1 MMRPLPARIVT
12 KLIMPW
18 GRFLSLLSS
27 TSVAALVIGGNGNPA
42 YACNGAGPAGYDNP
56 ALTTI
61 PCISATHLS
70 ITENITNEGTLSEN
84 GPHPSIFLGF
94 TTLGGF
100 ISNSGTINTYVQVT
114 NSTVTGGF
122 MNSGTAGGIQVSF
135 GSTLSGGILNTST
148 GMMSENGPVITTQGT
163 LSGGITNA

>member
-27 TSVAALVIGGNGNPA
+27 TSVAALVIGGNGNSA

-61 PCISATHLS
+61 PCISATHLT
-70 ITENITNEGTLSEN
+70 ITGNITNEGTLSEN
-84 GPHPSIFLGF
+84 GPHIPSILLSS
-94 TTLGGF
+94 TTLTGF
-100 ISNSGTINTYVQVT
+100 IGNSGTINTYVQVT

-122 MNSGTAGGIQVSF
+122 MNSG
-135 GSTLSGGILNTST
+135 
-148 GMMSENGPVITTQGT
+148 
-163 LSGGITNA
+163 